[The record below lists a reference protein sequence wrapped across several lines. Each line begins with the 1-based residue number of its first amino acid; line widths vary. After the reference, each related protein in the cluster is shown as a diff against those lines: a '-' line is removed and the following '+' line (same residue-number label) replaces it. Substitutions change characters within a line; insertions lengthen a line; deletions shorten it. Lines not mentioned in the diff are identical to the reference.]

1 MMLDTWFS
9 YGVHGCTTE
18 GIYVKTLPFFQ
29 LMNSLVILLRRE
41 TRRFSAVL
49 FMAHISSFYETRAV
63 ARLSKA

>member
-1 MMLDTWFS
+1 MLDTWFS

-18 GIYVKTLPFFQ
+18 GILCQNLPFFQ

-49 FMAHISSFYETRAV
+49 FIAHIPSFYETRAV
-63 ARLSKA
+63 ARLSKV